1 MKIKDM
7 DANRLVF
14 LDETGVNT
22 QMSRRHARAEGG
34 KRACGSVPCGHWR
47 RVTILGALSLDG
59 MLAAMTIEAA
69 TSAAVFLAYVQKVL
83 IPALLRLKPNA
94 VIVMDN
100 LSAHKYE
107 KVIQVLVDAKFDLC
121 FLPRYSPDLSP
132 IEPCWAKVKAFFRE
146 KGARS
151 VEHLVQEAG
160 PALDTITPSDARG
173 CFLHCGY
180 TL

>member
-107 KVIQVLVDAKFDLC
+107 KVIQALVDAKFDLC
-121 FLPRYSPDLSP
+121 FLQDTHQISRPLSLVGPRSKPFSEKRAPDLSSTSSR
-132 IEPCWAKVKAFFRE
+132 K
-146 KGARS
+146 
-151 VEHLVQEAG
+151 LVQ
-160 PALDTITPSDARG
+160 LW
-173 CFLHCGY
+173 

>member
-1 MKIKDM
+1 MKMKDM

-69 TSAAVFLAYVQKVL
+69 TSAAVFRAYVQKVL

-100 LSAHKYE
+100 LSAHEYE

-132 IEPCWAKVKAFFRE
+132 IEPCPLSLVGPRSKPCSE
-146 KGARS
+146 KRAPDLSSTSSRK
-151 VEHLVQEAG
+151 LVQ
-160 PALDTITPSDARG
+160 LW
-173 CFLHCGY
+173 